1 MDIINFWGM
10 NGLVDLLLI
19 NLDFI
24 MEDVFFIMVIE
35 NLCDKILIGKVM
47 LLVERCLLDYM
58 GICLVI

>member
-1 MDIINFWGM
+1 M